1 MVDTTRAA
9 QRPRSMFEK
18 IWARHVIAERE
29 GGESLIYIDRNFV
42 HEGPF
47 YAFDGLRLENRRIHR
62 PLKQFAIADHYAP
75 TQHRE
80 AGVVAIQDPDIRRMI
95 EQLEQN
101 ARDFGVP
108 LIGMTDA
115 RQGIMHVVAAELAL
129 VQPGMITTAA
139 DSHTTSI
146 GAFGALAFGVG
157 ASEIK
162 HILAT
167 QSLWFR
173 KPKTM
178 RVTVEGSL
186 SRGVAAKDVIL
197 AVVGRVGLSGGTGH
211 VIEYAGPAISGMT
224 MDERMTICNMSIE
237 MGARAGMVA
246 PDETTFAYLKGR
258 QYAPSAEYWDQAMAF
273 WRGLPTEP
281 GAQFDQELSL
291 DASRIE
297 PMVTWGNLPE
307 HALPISARVPHPDE
321 AANEKQRGHYE
332 RALAYMQLEPGMRLT
347 DVAVDRV
354 FIGSCTNAR
363 FEDLA
368 AAAEILRG
376 RHAVVPAMV
385 SPGSTDVKRRAE
397 AAGLDRIF
405 KEAGFEWRDSAC
417 SMCVGS
423 NGDFALPGERCAS
436 TSPRNYENRQGRGV
450 RTHLMSPAMAAAAAV
465 TGRLTDVRN
474 LG

>member
-224 MDERMTICNMSIE
+224 MDERMTICDMSIE

-321 AANEKQRGHYE
+321 AANEKQRGTTSARWPTCSWS
-332 RALAYMQLEPGMRLT
+332 RACG
-347 DVAVDRV
+347 
-354 FIGSCTNAR
+354 
-363 FEDLA
+363 
-368 AAAEILRG
+368 
-376 RHAVVPAMV
+376 
-385 SPGSTDVKRRAE
+385 
-397 AAGLDRIF
+397 
-405 KEAGFEWRDSAC
+405 
-417 SMCVGS
+417 
-423 NGDFALPGERCAS
+423 
-436 TSPRNYENRQGRGV
+436 
-450 RTHLMSPAMAAAAAV
+450 
-465 TGRLTDVRN
+465 
-474 LG
+474 

>member
-1 MVDTTRAA
+1 MADKDTAA
-9 QRPRSMFEK
+9 KRPRSMFDK

-47 YAFDGLRLENRRIHR
+47 YAFDGLRLAKRRVHR

-75 TQHRE
+75 SVGR
-80 AGVVAIQDPDIRRMI
+80 AGGVAAIKDAEIRRMI

-101 ARDFGVP
+101 TRDFGIP
-108 LIGMTDA
+108 FIGMNDP

-129 VQPGMITTAA
+129 VQPGMVTTAA

-146 GAFGALAFGVG
+146 GAMGALAFGVG

-173 KPKTM
+173 KPKTL
-178 RVTVEGSL
+178 RVSVDGML
-186 SRGVAAKDVIL
+186 PRGVTAKDVIL
-197 AVVGRVGLSGGTGH
+197 AVVGRIGLSGGSGH
-211 VIEYAGPAISGMT
+211 VLEYAGSAIRAMS
-224 MDERMTICNMSIE
+224 MDERMTVCNMSIE
-237 MGARAGMVA
+237 MGARSGMVA

-258 QYAPSAEYWDQAMAF
+258 QFAPGPEHWDQAVEF
-273 WRGLPTEP
+273 WRTLRTDE
-281 GAQFDQELSL
+281 GAAFDKEVALQAA
-291 DASRIE
+291 DIA

-307 HALPISARVPHPDE
+307 HALPITARVPHPDE
-321 AANEKQRGHYE
+321 AKTAQQRTHIE
-332 RALAYMQLEPGMRLT
+332 RALAYMKLEPGQPLSGI
-347 DVAVDRV
+347 AVDRV

-368 AAAEILRG
+368 AAAAIVKG
-376 RHAVVPAMV
+376 RRVVVPSMV
-385 SPGSTDVKRRAE
+385 SPGSSDVKRRAE
-397 AAGLDRIF
+397 EAGIDRVF

-450 RTHLMSPAMAAAAAV
+450 RTHLVSPAMAVAAAV
-465 TGRLTDVRN
+465 TGRLTDVRT
-474 LG
+474 L